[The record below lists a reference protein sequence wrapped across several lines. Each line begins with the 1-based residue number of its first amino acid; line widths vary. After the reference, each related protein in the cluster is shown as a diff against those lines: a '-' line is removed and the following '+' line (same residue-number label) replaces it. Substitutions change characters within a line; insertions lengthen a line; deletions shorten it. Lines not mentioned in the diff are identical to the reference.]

1 MPPDQLAL
9 SPADSDAVR
18 QLAQRTGRAET
29 DLLHE
34 AVAALMRQ
42 ATLENWQAAL
52 RRAKGMWADHPE
64 APDVQQL
71 RGEWEHRAERLAGQ
85 DHD

>member
-1 MPPDQLAL
+1 MQPDQLTL

-29 DLLHE
+29 ELLHE

-42 ATLENWQAAL
+42 ATLENWQTAL
-52 RRAKGMWADHPE
+52 RRAKGMWKNRTDLPDFNRVRTEGWGPATVPE
-64 APDVQQL
+64 H
-71 RGEWEHRAERLAGQ
+71 E
-85 DHD
+85 